1 MKLLFGIGA
10 TLAVLLITFFAY
22 YGWGSFANMSHLGEQ
37 ATLREQEGYSYRD
50 LNKNGVLDPYEDS
63 RMTPEDR
70 AEDLLSRMTL
80 DEKAGSMFITM
91 IAVGVDGDLVERP
104 NPSDQFSMMLPTNSK
119 MVAVKKMNHFNV
131 VFLHGAENMARWQN
145 KLQQMAERTRLGIPV
160 TIASDPRHAFG
171 LNIAASLPAGDFSLW
186 PEPLGMAA
194 TRDPSLLRQFGDM
207 ARQEYLAVGIRLAL
221 HPMADLATEPRW
233 ARAAGTFGEDAELSA
248 HLVHAYIK
256 GFQGEELGPD
266 SVATM
271 VKHFSGGGPQKDG
284 EDAHFPY
291 GKEQTYPGSNF
302 DYHLIPFEKGA
313 FPAGVAQ
320 IMPYYGIPVGQ
331 TSEDVGF
338 AYNKDI
344 ITGMLRDKYHFDGV
358 ICSDWGLV
366 TDLKVAGQVFKE
378 ASAWGVEHLTPEERM
393 LKLLDA
399 GIDQFGGES
408 NPEMLIKLVTEGMV
422 SETQLD
428 NSVRRLMLDKFRL
441 GLFDKPYVDEKNV
454 KKVVGSTAFV
464 AAGMEAQR
472 RSLVL
477 LKNGA
482 MENSPE
488 AVLPIT
494 GRRRIYVENI
504 SIELAAQYGEVVGS
518 PEEAELAIIRIAAP
532 YYPHEGFLDSR
543 FHSGDL
549 DYKGEEKKRLLA
561 IMETVPT
568 IVDIYLD
575 RAAVIPDIAESSA
588 ALIANFGVTDELLL
602 ALLWGKYSPTGK
614 LPFELPSSMQAVAA
628 QLEDVP
634 YDSENPLFPFG
645 FGLTFSTN

>member
-207 ARQEYLAVGIRLAL
+207 ARQEYLAAGIRLAL

-291 GKEQTYPGSNF
+291 GK
-302 DYHLIPFEKGA
+302 
-313 FPAGVAQ
+313 
-320 IMPYYGIPVGQ
+320 
-331 TSEDVGF
+331 
-338 AYNKDI
+338 
-344 ITGMLRDKYHFDGV
+344 
-358 ICSDWGLV
+358 
-366 TDLKVAGQVFKE
+366 
-378 ASAWGVEHLTPEERM
+378 
-393 LKLLDA
+393 
-399 GIDQFGGES
+399 
-408 NPEMLIKLVTEGMV
+408 V
-422 SETQLD
+422 SH
-428 NSVRRLMLDKFRL
+428 K
-441 GLFDKPYVDEKNV
+441 
-454 KKVVGSTAFV
+454 
-464 AAGMEAQR
+464 
-472 RSLVL
+472 
-477 LKNGA
+477 
-482 MENSPE
+482 
-488 AVLPIT
+488 
-494 GRRRIYVENI
+494 
-504 SIELAAQYGEVVGS
+504 
-518 PEEAELAIIRIAAP
+518 
-532 YYPHEGFLDSR
+532 
-543 FHSGDL
+543 
-549 DYKGEEKKRLLA
+549 
-561 IMETVPT
+561 
-568 IVDIYLD
+568 
-575 RAAVIPDIAESSA
+575 
-588 ALIANFGVTDELLL
+588 
-602 ALLWGKYSPTGK
+602 
-614 LPFELPSSMQAVAA
+614 
-628 QLEDVP
+628 
-634 YDSENPLFPFG
+634 
-645 FGLTFSTN
+645 